1 MYCQGSQSPLQK
13 DEWKP
18 PLNNSEVIE
27 MRYIMNIL
35 NSKYILAPR
44 RCKRRGSR
52 SPNRLQSLFGTF
64 WLLFVTVQALLLTPL
79 PGYEGKM
86 FMWDEIELT
95 VYPAV
100 EIICSVVL
108 QPSLT
113 LVLLDGVH
121 SSLLSYPKR
130 SGSTSGRAGRFY
142 PRFLTRPGT
151 LTCPK

>member
-1 MYCQGSQSPLQK
+1 
-13 DEWKP
+13 
-18 PLNNSEVIE
+18 
-27 MRYIMNIL
+27 MNIL

-52 SPNRLQSLFGTF
+52 SPNGLQSLFGTF

-95 VYPAV
+95 AYPAV

-142 PRFLTRPGT
+142 PPLSHSARNFNM
-151 LTCPK
+151 PKIN